1 MRSASPSENHVI
13 SNQGVNMSFRNIRP
27 LNALSALC
35 LAMALAPASHAGTVS
50 GNFQVQ
56 ATVVSACL
64 VSATML
70 NFGNSIDPT
79 VASVPVDA
87 TTTMTVICTSTTPY
101 NIALNA
107 GVNAG
112 GASNFATRTIKTG
125 AHTLGYQLY
134 LDAGHATVWGDGT
147 ATTSQ
152 LAGTGIG
159 SNQTLTIYGRMP
171 SLTGAVPGTYTDTV
185 TVTVTY

>member
-1 MRSASPSENHVI
+1 MHGALHSENHVI
-13 SNQGVNMSFRNIRP
+13 SNQGVNMSFRHIRP
-27 LNALSALC
+27 LSALTVLC
-35 LAMALAPASHAGTVS
+35 VAVAFAPAGKAATVS

-64 VSATML
+64 VTATTL

-87 TTTMTVICTSTTPY
+87 TTTMSVTCTSTTPY

-125 AHTLGYQLY
+125 THTLGYQLY
-134 LDAGHATVWGDGT
+134 LDSGRATVWGDGT

-152 LAGTGIG
+152 LGGTGIG
-159 SNQTLTIYGRMP
+159 SAQTLTIYGRLP